1 MQEHNDVCLDYN
13 TQEDPATIIKRFKF
27 ILDQTFDG
35 DPINIIAHS
44 YGCLLS
50 SLLANEYENV
60 ESMIALSGPWAG
72 SRAAK
77 WLHMV
82 FRESGLFQ
90 HTKPGSNLLDAISK
104 LKLDFPISN
113 IVSTGTSSSANALA
127 GLGST
132 PNDGLLTLET
142 QRAIPEGF
150 TNCETVEKEVSHN
163 ELLMSMEIV
172 EFIRDKIFNETEHET
187 E

>member
-1 MQEHNDVCLDYN
+1 MYSKTELIYRTALTYASYKNKPTTVNDELLD
-13 TQEDPATIIKRFKF
+13 EMFRD
-27 ILDQTFDG
+27 L
-35 DPINIIAHS
+35 
-44 YGCLLS
+44 C
-50 SLLANEYENV
+50 LLANEYENV